1 MTEETD
7 QQTPNQAAAYIAE
20 LSASLSSIARRHRL
34 DTLGYI
40 LDMARLEA
48 EMLAHGPTGNGGTP
62 EQLQR

>member
-1 MTEETD
+1 VTEETD

-20 LSASLSSIARRHRL
+20 LSASLSSMARRHRL

-40 LDMARLEA
+40 LDMA
-48 EMLAHGPTGNGGTP
+48 EMLTHGPTGNGGTP

>member
-20 LSASLSSIARRHRL
+20 LSASLSSMARRHRL

-48 EMLAHGPTGNGGTP
+48 EMLTHGPSGNGGTP
-62 EQLQR
+62 EQFRR

>member
-20 LSASLSSIARRHRL
+20 LSASLSSMARRHRL

-48 EMLAHGPTGNGGTP
+48 EMLTRGPGGNGGTP
-62 EQLQR
+62 EQFQR